1 MRCQGTI
8 SESVKIDGVGLHGG
22 EPVSLLVE
30 PAAVDTGIV
39 FVRADL
45 AEPVAIHAH
54 HKSVVLR
61 SRQTVLKAGPIEIH
75 TIEHFLAAT
84 QALKID
90 NLRVTMNA
98 AELPAAGGCSEEFLA
113 SLQQAKIVDQKTPRK
128 TFVLDETIV
137 VEDGDAHIV
146 AFPNKGGL
154 KISYALDYP
163 VDSAIPSQIATY
175 DSQRDN
181 FAKDLAPA
189 RTFCLEEEAK
199 QLREAGFGKGAD
211 FENTLVVGDQGVIDN
226 TLRFEN
232 EFARHKLLDLLGD
245 LALLGM
251 DLEAKIV
258 ASKSGH
264 ATNAKLVKKL
274 AARIDELENQ
284 GLVQRE
290 TGLDIKE
297 ILKIIPHR
305 YPFLFLDRVVS
316 IDGFKKAVAI
326 KNVTFNEPQFQ
337 GHWPDQ
343 PIFPGVLQVEAL
355 AQLAG
360 VLFLRR
366 MENTGKVAV
375 LLSID
380 RIKFRKPVVPGDQLR
395 LECETIN
402 IRKKSGKVIGRGT
415 VGGQTTVEAILK
427 FMLMD
432 E

>member
-1 MRCQGTI
+1 MT
-8 SESVKIDGVGLHGG
+8 IDGVGLHGG

-30 PAAVDTGIV
+30 PAPVDTGIV
-39 FVRADL
+39 FVRSDL
-45 AEPVAIHAH
+45 TEPVAISAH

-61 SRQTVLKAGPIEIH
+61 SRQTVLKSGPTEIH
-75 TIEHFLAAT
+75 TVEHFLAAA
-84 QALKID
+84 QALRID

-98 AELPAAGGCSEEFLA
+98 SELPAAGGCSQEFFT
-113 SLQQAKIVDQKTPRK
+113 SLQHAKIVDQKTPRK

-137 VEDGDAHIV
+137 IEDGDAHIV
-146 AFPNKGGL
+146 ALPHKGGL
-154 KISYALDYP
+154 KISYSLDYP
-163 VDSAIPSQIATY
+163 SDSAISSQIASY
-175 DSQRDN
+175 DSQVDD
-181 FAKDLAPA
+181 FAQDLAPA
-189 RTFCLEEEAK
+189 RTFCLEQEAK
-199 QLREAGFGKGAD
+199 QLQEAGFGKGAD
-211 FENTLVVGDQGVIDN
+211 FDNTLVVGDQGVIEN
-226 TLRFEN
+226 TLRFDN

-251 DLEAKIV
+251 DLEAKII

-264 ATNAKLVKKL
+264 ATNAKLVRKL
-274 AARIDELENQ
+274 AARIDELENK

-316 IDGFKKAVAI
+316 IDGFQKAVAI

-395 LECETIN
+395 LECETLN
-402 IRKKSGKVIGRGT
+402 IRKKSGKVVGRGT
-415 VGGQTTVEAILK
+415 VGGETTVEAVLK